1 MVQAGQLRNPTSII
15 EMGKKVS
22 FPQYLKP
29 HVIPTQRNQ
38 LPLSLRSADEA
49 ACGLELI
56 CHFHLLHNK
65 SSTRVA

>member
-1 MVQAGQLRNPTSII
+1 MVQAGLLRNGASIR

-22 FPQYLKP
+22 FSQHLKP
-29 HVIPTQRNQ
+29 HVVPTQRNQ
-38 LPLSLRSADEA
+38 LPLSLRPADEA
-49 ACGLELI
+49 ACGLELT